1 MKKVDELQLE
11 QLGEE
16 EGAEDEECVKSAQ
29 VDCFS
34 KDQEP
39 KKEKRNI
46 SLRLDK
52 ETASDQELLKKGEVC
67 GRISESSS
75 EN

>member
-1 MKKVDELQLE
+1 MEH
-11 QLGEE
+11 LGEE
-16 EGAEDEECVKSAQ
+16 QEGEECVKSAQ

-34 KDQEP
+34 KKDQEP

-52 ETASDQELLKKGEVC
+52 GTASDQELLKNGEVC

>member
-11 QLGEE
+11 HLGEE

-39 KKEKRNI
+39 KK
-46 SLRLDK
+46 DK
-52 ETASDQELLKKGEVC
+52 KYQ
-67 GRISESSS
+67 SEAR
-75 EN
+75 

>member
-1 MKKVDELQLE
+1 MKKVEELQLE
-11 QLGEE
+11 HLGEE
-16 EGAEDEECVKSAQ
+16 GLEDGECVKSAQ
-29 VDCFS
+29 VDCFR

-52 ETASDQELLKKGEVC
+52 ETASDPELLKKGEVC

>member
-1 MKKVDELQLE
+1 MKKVEELQLE
-11 QLGEE
+11 HLGEE
-16 EGAEDEECVKSAQ
+16 QEDEECVKSAQ

-34 KDQEP
+34 EVQEQ

-52 ETASDQELLKKGEVC
+52 ETSDQELLRKGEVC

>member
-1 MKKVDELQLE
+1 MEELQLE
-11 QLGEE
+11 HLGEE
-16 EGAEDEECVKSAQ
+16 ENGDCVKSAQ
-29 VDCFS
+29 VDCFR

>member
-1 MKKVDELQLE
+1 MEH
-11 QLGEE
+11 LGEE
-16 EGAEDEECVKSAQ
+16 QEGAEYEESVKNAQ
-29 VDCFS
+29 VDYFS

>member
-11 QLGEE
+11 HLGEDE
-16 EGAEDEECVKSAQ
+16 EVPEECVKSAE

-34 KDQEP
+34 KHQEP

-52 ETASDQELLKKGEVC
+52 ETASDQELFKQGEVC

>member
-1 MKKVDELQLE
+1 MEH
-11 QLGEE
+11 LGEE
-16 EGAEDEECVKSAQ
+16 QEGEECVKSAQ
-29 VDCFS
+29 VDCFR

-52 ETASDQELLKKGEVC
+52 ETSDQELLKKGEVC